1 MTTITLKK
9 SLIKKL
15 ESVVDPKVLEQ
26 MHLLMDM
33 ESAEQLKINLSQE
46 QIKILNIAKN
56 SARQN
61 PVPNQEVFKKTKLWI
76 EQ

>member
-1 MTTITLKK
+1 MTTLTLKK

-15 ESVVDPKVLEQ
+15 DSVTDPKVLEQ
-26 MHLLMDM
+26 LHLLMDM

-46 QIKILNIAKN
+46 QVNMLKEAKY
-56 SARQN
+56 SARRN
-61 PVPNQEVFKKTKLWI
+61 PISNKEVFKKTKLWI